1 MIIKRQLT
9 EWAFKQEHDTR
20 WRQATVPG
28 TIHTDLIDHQLIH
41 DPFYGEEE
49 KHVQWVDKVNWVYQT
64 TLDVDK
70 DLLGNDH
77 IKLVFHGLDT
87 YTDIAINGQSV
98 YKTENMFRR
107 YTMDVKK
114 YLHQGE
120 NTLQVTFESPINRD
134 IMKPLTTGVNY
145 PADNDDSQLGGV
157 GQHKLSV
164 FARKA
169 PYHYGWDWGPRFVTS
184 GIWKPV
190 ELVAYSAA
198 KIEDVYV
205 NQKEVS
211 EEYAQLLISIEIEAS
226 RSMSVDCLLQYG
238 DIRKHITCD
247 LQKGTNHLEVPV
259 NLTHPRLWWSRGLGE
274 AYRYNVQVSVSRNK
288 QVIDTTTFKH
298 GIRKV
303 ALVRDHDEHGQT
315 FYLKLNDVPVFC
327 KGANHIPNDSFIP
340 RVTKE
345 RYEHE
350 INSAVEANMNMLRV
364 WGGGIY
370 EQDIFYELCDEKG
383 LLVWQDFMF
392 ACSMYPGDPSFL
404 ENVRQEAIDQTKR
417 LRRYASV
424 VLWCGNNE
432 IDVAWAEFE
441 ENAGWGWKQK
451 YSDTVRKQLWLDY
464 KNLFHGVL
472 AEVTSNVVPNEPY
485 WPSSPLA
492 DLTHDKEQH
501 ALGVKTSGDVHYWDV
516 WHGKQPFE
524 AYNENVGRF
533 MSEYGFQSFPSI
545 ETIKTFAE
553 PSAYDISSD
562 VMSHHQKNGAGNQL
576 IKTYMDKYLPE
587 PKDFESFLYMSQ
599 VLQAEGIQHAIEA
612 HRRNKPYCMGTLYWQ
627 MNDCW
632 PVASWSSI
640 DYFGRWKALH
650 YQVKESFKDVL
661 VSIEEKNE
669 QLNIFIVSDV
679 LTSQSLT
686 LSVSLLDLAGQVMKH
701 HQSEVD
707 VAKNMSQCVQT
718 INLSELLGDM
728 PRDTVVLKVELGNKE
743 NVVDV
748 KKHYFVSTK
757 QLSLEPADIS
767 VQRDETNHCFNISTT
782 AFAKSIELKSE
793 EAGYFSMNYF
803 DLLPGETVNVQFFKR
818 NQLTPE
824 LPEVT
829 IRSLIDT
836 I

>member
-9 EWAFKQEHDTR
+9 EWVFKQERDTR

-28 TIHTDLIDHQLIH
+28 TIHTDLMDHQLIH

-49 KHVQWVDKVNWVYQT
+49 KQVQWVDKVNWAYQT
-64 TLDVDK
+64 TLDVDRE
-70 DLLGNDH
+70 LLDNNH
-77 IKLVFHGLDT
+77 IELVFHGLDT

-98 YKTENMFRR
+98 YKTDNMFRQ
-107 YTMDVKK
+107 YTIDVKK

-120 NTLQVTFESPINRD
+120 NILQVTFESPINQD
-134 IMKPLTTGVNY
+134 IMKSLTRGVNY

-157 GQHKLSV
+157 TQQKLSV

-190 ELVAYSAA
+190 ELIAYSAA

-211 EEYAQLLISIEIEAS
+211 EEQAQLLISIEIEAS
-226 RSMSVDCLLQYG
+226 RSLTVDCLVQYG
-238 DIRKHITCD
+238 DIKKHITCD
-247 LQKGTNHLEVPV
+247 LQKGANNLEVPV
-259 NLTHPRLWWSRGLGE
+259 NLTHPRLWWSRGLGK
-274 AYRYNVQVSVSRNK
+274 AHRYNVQVSVSRNK

-370 EQDIFYELCDEKG
+370 EQDIFYELCDENG

-392 ACSMYPGDPSFL
+392 ACSMYPGDSSFL

-441 ENAGWGWKQK
+441 EKAGWGWKQK
-451 YSDTVRKQLWLDY
+451 YSDTLRKQLWLDY
-464 KNLFHGVL
+464 KKLFHGVL

-492 DLTHDKEQH
+492 DLTNDKEQH

-524 AYNENVGRF
+524 AYNDNVGRF

-553 PSAYDISSD
+553 PSSYDISSD
-562 VMSHHQKNGAGNQL
+562 VMLHHQKNGAGNQL
-576 IKTYMDKYLPE
+576 IKTYMEKYLPE
-587 PKDFESFLYMSQ
+587 PKDFDSFLYMSQ
-599 VLQAEGIQHAIEA
+599 VLQAEGIKHAIEA

-661 VSIEEKNE
+661 VSIEEKSE
-669 QLNIFIVSDV
+669 QLNIFIVSDL
-679 LTSQSLT
+679 LTSQALT
-686 LSVSLLDLAGQVMKH
+686 LSVSLLDLAGKVMKH
-701 HQSEVD
+701 HQSKVD
-707 VAKNMSQCVQT
+707 GPENTSQCVQT

-728 PRDTVVLKVELGNKE
+728 PRDTVVLKVKLSNREQ
-743 NVVDV
+743 VIDV

-757 QLSLEPADIS
+757 QLSLEPADITII
-767 VQRDETNHCFNISTT
+767 RDETNHCFNISTT